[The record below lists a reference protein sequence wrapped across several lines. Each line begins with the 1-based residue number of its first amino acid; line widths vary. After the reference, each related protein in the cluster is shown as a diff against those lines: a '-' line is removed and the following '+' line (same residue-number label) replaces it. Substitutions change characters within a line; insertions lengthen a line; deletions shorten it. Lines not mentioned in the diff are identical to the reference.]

1 RRCRARNSAAPRPR
15 PRGSCVRGWRD
26 RRTRARGWRRSWCC
40 GAFVQVYHRVMTEPV
55 HQDGLLVACLCA
67 TWCKT
72 CTEFRGTFDK
82 LAIENAGAKFVWLDV
97 EDDSAL
103 VGEIDIENF
112 PTLAVFRGDRPL
124 FYGVTM
130 PQEGVVAR
138 TLSSLNQPDRD
149 AIAVPVEIAGLTEVL
164 SSRL

>member
-1 RRCRARNSAAPRPR
+1 
-15 PRGSCVRGWRD
+15 
-26 RRTRARGWRRSWCC
+26 
-40 GAFVQVYHRVMTEPV
+40 MTEPV
-55 HQDGLLVACLCA
+55 HQDGLLVACLSA

-82 LAIENAGAKFVWLDV
+82 LATENAGAIFVWLDV

-103 VGEIDIENF
+103 VGDIDIENF
-112 PTLAVFRGDRPL
+112 PTLAVFRRGKPL

-138 TLSSLNQPDRD
+138 TLASLNRDDRD
-149 AIAVPVEIAGLTEVL
+149 AIDVPEEIAAIPGAL
-164 SSRL
+164 SARL

>member
-1 RRCRARNSAAPRPR
+1 MEQKAAA
-15 PRGSCVRGWRD
+15 D
-26 RRTRARGWRRSWCC
+26 
-40 GAFVQVYHRVMTEPV
+40 
-55 HQDGLLVACLCA
+55 LLVACLCA

-82 LAIENAGAKFVWLDV
+82 LSQENAGTKFVWIDV

-103 VGEIDIENF
+103 VGDIEIENF
-112 PTLAVFRGDRPL
+112 PTLAVFRGDKPL

-138 TLSSLNQPDRD
+138 TLASLAREDRD
-149 AIAVPVEIAGLTEVL
+149 AIEVPQEIAGLPDAL
-164 SSRL
+164 GARL

>member
-1 RRCRARNSAAPRPR
+1 
-15 PRGSCVRGWRD
+15 
-26 RRTRARGWRRSWCC
+26 
-40 GAFVQVYHRVMTEPV
+40 MTEPV

-82 LAIENAGAKFVWLDV
+82 LAAENAGAKFVWLDV

-103 VGEIDIENF
+103 VGDIDIENF
-112 PTLAVFRGDRPL
+112 PTLAVFRGGRPL

-138 TLSSLNQPDRD
+138 TLASLNRDDRD
-149 AIAVPVEIAGLTEVL
+149 AIDVPEEIAAIPGALGA
-164 SSRL
+164 RL

>member
-1 RRCRARNSAAPRPR
+1 
-15 PRGSCVRGWRD
+15 
-26 RRTRARGWRRSWCC
+26 
-40 GAFVQVYHRVMTEPV
+40 MTESAEG
-55 HQDGLLVACLCA
+55 DELLVACLCA

-72 CTEFRGTFDK
+72 CTEFRDTFDK
-82 LAIENAGAKFVWLDV
+82 LAKQSIGAKFVWLDV

-103 VGEIDIENF
+103 VGDIEIENF

-138 TLSSLNQPDRD
+138 TLASLTREDRD
-149 AIAVPVEIAGLTEVL
+149 TIDVPAEIAGLPEAL

>member
-1 RRCRARNSAAPRPR
+1 MESDNN
-15 PRGSCVRGWRD
+15 
-26 RRTRARGWRRSWCC
+26 
-40 GAFVQVYHRVMTEPV
+40 
-55 HQDGLLVACLCA
+55 LLVACLCA

-82 LAIENAGAKFVWLDV
+82 LAQANAGSTFVWIDV

-103 VGEIDIENF
+103 VGDIEIENF
-112 PTLAVFRGDRPL
+112 PTLAVFRGDKPL

-130 PQEGVVAR
+130 PQEGVVVR
-138 TLSSLNQPDRD
+138 TLASLQRPDRD
-149 AIAVPVEIAGLTEVL
+149 TIEVPEEIAGLPEAL